1 MLKRSRI
8 GGKNTPKNYIY
19 KKNLSELD
27 YYNGVVSHPD
37 PDILECKVKWA
48 LGNTA
53 VNKASGC
60 DGIPV
65 ELSKTQKDDAIK
77 VLHSVCKQIWKTQ
90 QSPHD
95 WKRLIL
101 IPIPKKGSTKECANH
116 WTTTLISHASKIRL
130 KILQAR
136 FQHYVNQEL

>member
-48 LGNTA
+48 LRSTA
-53 VNKASGC
+53 VNKANGRNE
-60 DGIPV
+60 IPA
-65 ELSKTQKDDAIK
+65 ELLRSLKDDAIK
-77 VLHSVCKQIWKTQ
+77 VLHSLCQQIWKTQ
-90 QSPHD
+90 QWPQD
-95 WKRLIL
+95 
-101 IPIPKKGSTKECANH
+101 
-116 WTTTLISHASKIRL
+116 
-130 KILQAR
+130 
-136 FQHYVNQEL
+136 